1 MVAFRALFSLIGG
14 EMRMKQNMTQGNIV
28 KTLVLFT
35 VPLILSG
42 MFQQLFNWVD
52 AFIVGNVE
60 GENALAGIGATT
72 SIYNLFVTVIVGFTS
87 GISVLVAQQ
96 YGMGEKRK
104 IKNTLSSFLLLLGG
118 LFLCIAALGI
128 LFTKPLLT
136 LLDTPGNIFPVSQ
149 SYLQILFI
157 GIPFLA
163 VYNTY
168 SAVLRGLGDSKAPFL
183 SVLVCSGVN
192 VILDILFVV
201 VLRYGAAGAS
211 AATILSQSVMTV
223 YIILYTMKKY
233 PALRFHLGRK
243 AFDRAAVSQGAK
255 FSLPPAVQSG
265 TASVGNLVLQ
275 RFMNGFGEQT
285 VAAITTAYRV
295 DSLLIL
301 PIVNFGSGIATIVAQ
316 NIGAEKQERAKKV
329 LKTGAVMISVVS
341 LFLTAVI
348 LFAGGTLIKM
358 FGLTEESAAIGES
371 FFRTIAVCYIIYGLA
386 MAVRGYLEGTGDML
400 FSGIA
405 GIAALGIRIA
415 SSYLFAAQFGN
426 MVIGYAEAFSWMA
439 LLLIYVA
446 RFWQKQKIGRKNPG
460 KISGKH

>member
-1 MVAFRALFSLIGG
+1 
-14 EMRMKQNMTQGNIV
+14 MKQNMTQGNIV

-35 VPLILSG
+35 IPLILSG

-60 GENALAGIGATT
+60 GETALAGIGATT

-87 GISVLVAQQ
+87 GISVLAAQQ

-136 LLDTPGNIFPVSQ
+136 LLDTPGDIFPISQ
-149 SYLQILFI
+149 SYLQILFM

-211 AATILSQSVMTV
+211 AATVLSQSVMTV

-233 PALRFHLGRK
+233 PALRFHLSRK
-243 AFDRAAVSQGAK
+243 AFDRSAVSQGAK
-255 FSLPPAVQSG
+255 FSVPPAVQSG
-265 TASVGNLVLQ
+265 TSSVGNLILQ

-316 NIGAEKQERAKKV
+316 NIGAGKQERARKV
-329 LKTGAVMISVVS
+329 LKTGAVMISIVS

-348 LFAGGTLIKM
+348 LFAGGYLIKI
-358 FGLTEESAAIGES
+358 FGLTKESAAIGES

-415 SSYLFAAQFGN
+415 ASYLFAAQFGN
-426 MVIGYAEAFSWMA
+426 MVIGYAEAFSWIS
-439 LLLIYVA
+439 LLIIYVV
-446 RFWQKQKIGRKNPG
+446 RFWQKQKMVRKNSDKMSVLDKP
-460 KISGKH
+460 

>member
-1 MVAFRALFSLIGG
+1 M
-14 EMRMKQNMTQGNIV
+14 
-28 KTLVLFT
+28 
-35 VPLILSG
+35 
-42 MFQQLFNWVD
+42 
-52 AFIVGNVE
+52 
-60 GENALAGIGATT
+60 
-72 SIYNLFVTVIVGFTS
+72 
-87 GISVLVAQQ
+87 
-96 YGMGEKRK
+96 
-104 IKNTLSSFLLLLGG
+104 
-118 LFLCIAALGI
+118 
-128 LFTKPLLT
+128 
-136 LLDTPGNIFPVSQ
+136 
-149 SYLQILFI
+149 
-157 GIPFLA
+157 
-163 VYNTY
+163 
-168 SAVLRGLGDSKAPFL
+168 
-183 SVLVCSGVN
+183 
-192 VILDILFVV
+192 
-201 VLRYGAAGAS
+201 
-211 AATILSQSVMTV
+211 
-223 YIILYTMKKY
+223 
-233 PALRFHLGRK
+233 
-243 AFDRAAVSQGAK
+243 
-255 FSLPPAVQSG
+255 
-265 TASVGNLVLQ
+265 GNLVLQ

>member
-1 MVAFRALFSLIGG
+1 
-14 EMRMKQNMTQGNIV
+14 
-28 KTLVLFT
+28 
-35 VPLILSG
+35 
-42 MFQQLFNWVD
+42 
-52 AFIVGNVE
+52 
-60 GENALAGIGATT
+60 
-72 SIYNLFVTVIVGFTS
+72 
-87 GISVLVAQQ
+87 
-96 YGMGEKRK
+96 
-104 IKNTLSSFLLLLGG
+104 
-118 LFLCIAALGI
+118 
-128 LFTKPLLT
+128 
-136 LLDTPGNIFPVSQ
+136 
-149 SYLQILFI
+149 
-157 GIPFLA
+157 
-163 VYNTY
+163 
-168 SAVLRGLGDSKAPFL
+168 
-183 SVLVCSGVN
+183 
-192 VILDILFVV
+192 
-201 VLRYGAAGAS
+201 
-211 AATILSQSVMTV
+211 
-223 YIILYTMKKY
+223 MKKY

-386 MAVRGYLEGTGDML
+386 MAVRGYLEGTLSHPTFPARYGAPRTPVDLHKPLACLLYTSM
-400 FSGIA
+400 IEV
-405 GIAALGIRIA
+405 ALPQ
-415 SSYLFAAQFGN
+415 S
-426 MVIGYAEAFSWMA
+426 V
-439 LLLIYVA
+439 LL
-446 RFWQKQKIGRKNPG
+446 G
-460 KISGKH
+460 